1 LQSLYPTQ
9 IAIDKAHLAQIYTIR
24 IVEIALLH
32 IFRKMKIAT
41 RQPKSGRR
49 AAT

>member
-1 LQSLYPTQ
+1 MFDCKVLQLLQYYLLNSLST
-9 IAIDKAHLAQIYTIR
+9 A
-24 IVEIALLH
+24 